1 MIWPL
6 LVIAAAALQVARN
19 AAQRQL
25 TGRLGVWG
33 ASYVRFIYGL
43 PFAFLWTAGIVWW
56 RGVSGAANA
65 PFLLWVALGAAT
77 QATATAALVYA
88 MRGRAFA
95 VANALQKTEVLG
107 SAIVGV
113 MLIQDVLTPAHWLGG
128 ALGTAGVTLMA
139 HVSLDRGALKA
150 ALSGIGAGLLF
161 SFSSVAYRAASHAWG
176 GDPWVGAAATLS
188 ATLAMQT
195 LGGGL
200 LLLIFVRGAMR
211 EVLAAWR
218 PSLLPGATGALASAG
233 LFTGFALGPSAAA
246 VKTVQLVDVLIA
258 WFVSRR
264 VFADVIRPVEV
275 AGILLVTTGALCVL
289 LG

>member
-43 PFAFLWTAGIVWW
+43 PFALMWTAGIIWW
-56 RGVSGAANA
+56 RGLSGAVST
-65 PFLLWVALGAAT
+65 PFLLWVLLGAITQGAAT
-77 QATATAALVYA
+77 GALVYA

-107 SAIVGV
+107 SALVGV
-113 MLIQDVLTPAHWLGG
+113 LLIQDVLTPVHWLGG
-128 ALGTAGVTLMA
+128 ALGTAGVMLVA
-139 HVSLDRGALKA
+139 HVSVDRGALKA
-150 ALSGIGAGLLF
+150 ALSGAGAGLLF
-161 SFSSVAYRAASHAWG
+161 SFSAVSYRAAAFAWG

-200 LLLIFVRGAMR
+200 LLLIFVRGAMS
-211 EVLAAWR
+211 EVVAAWR
-218 PSLLPGATGALASAG
+218 PSLLPGATGAIASAG

-246 VKTVQLVDVLIA
+246 VKTVQLVDVAIA

-264 VFADVIRPVEV
+264 IFADVIKPVEI
-275 AGILLVTTGALCVL
+275 AGIVLVLVGALCVL

>member
-43 PFAFLWTAGIVWW
+43 PFAFMWTAAIFAW
-56 RGVSGAANA
+56 RGVSGGANT

-113 MLIQDVLTPAHWLGG
+113 MLIQDVLTPAHWLGS

-150 ALSGIGAGLLF
+150 ALAGIGAGLLF
-161 SFSSVAYRAASHAWG
+161 SVSSVAYRAATHAWG

-188 ATLAMQT
+188 ATLTMQT

-218 PSLLPGATGALASAG
+218 PSLLPGATGAIASAG

-275 AGILLVTTGALCVL
+275 AGILLVAAGALCVL

>member
-43 PFAFLWTAGIVWW
+43 PFALMWTAAIIWC
-56 RGVSGAANA
+56 RGLSGEVNT
-65 PFLLWVALGAAT
+65 PFLLWVLLGAAT
-77 QATATAALVYA
+77 QAAATGALVYA

-107 SAIVGV
+107 SALVGV
-113 MLIQDVLTPAHWLGG
+113 LLIQDVLTPAHWLGG
-128 ALGTAGVTLMA
+128 ALGTAGVMLVA
-139 HVSLDRGALKA
+139 HVSVDRGALKA
-150 ALSGIGAGLLF
+150 ALSGAGAGLLF
-161 SFSSVAYRAASHAWG
+161 SFSAVAYRAASHAWG

-188 ATLAMQT
+188 TTLAMQT
-195 LGGGL
+195 FGGAV

-211 EVLAAWR
+211 EVLTAWR
-218 PSLLPGATGALASAG
+218 PSLLPGATGAFASAG

-246 VKTVQLVDVLIA
+246 VKTVQLVDVAIA

-264 VFADVIRPVEV
+264 VFADVIRPVEIV
-275 AGILLVTTGALCVL
+275 GILLVLAGALCVL